1 MRINEIITEALEVPK
16 NTWETV
22 ISSADKQEA
31 GAELVALVQNAYSN
45 TPKGSMVNSLR
56 DVIPS
61 DWEVLDWDN
70 EPDIDA
76 CVFSRHARAGEHWVG
91 TKIQGIGHDGTK
103 TSKDKVIAQVVAMLT
118 QPGTWIESSDAMRY
132 VLSKLNVPA
141 VDDKELLQ
149 RLFNDPKLVM
159 IDHTTYTRALPDGTK
174 ITETVFGHPKV
185 R

>member
-1 MRINEIITEALEVPK
+1 MKITEITERLEVPK

-31 GAELVALVQNAYSN
+31 GSELVNLVQNAYSN
-45 TPKGSMVNSLR
+45 TPKGSMINSLR

-61 DWEVLDWDN
+61 DWEVLDWDH

-76 CVFSRHARAGEHWVG
+76 CVFSRKARGGEHWVG

-103 TSKDKVIAQVVAMLT
+103 TSKDKVVAHVVHMLS
-118 QPGTWIESSDAMRY
+118 QPGTWIESSDAMRH
-132 VLSKLNVPA
+132 VLNRLNVPA
-141 VDDKELLQ
+141 ISNHKLLQ
-149 RLFNDPKLVM
+149 YLFNDPDLVM
-159 IDHTTYTRALPDGTK
+159 VDDTTYTRTLPDGTK

-185 R
+185 K